1 MDRDVEAFEVLGE
14 VLDHVV
20 ALGLAVHQDV
30 VAELFLQLHNALDL
44 VLHELLVLLV
54 GEVALVVAGTGR
66 TDFGGLREGADG
78 GGGQR
83 RQVQGLFL
91 GGFADRV
98 LGAVEVGRGQG
109 RGAGPDV
116 GAAGRP
122 RRRRGRR

>member
-54 GEVALVVAGTGR
+54 GEVALVVAGTGGA
-66 TDFGGLREGADG
+66 DLGGLREGADG

-83 RQVQGLFL
+83 RQVQGLL
-91 GGFADRV
+91 P
-98 LGAVEVGRGQG
+98 GRL
-109 RGAGPDV
+109 
-116 GAAGRP
+116 
-122 RRRRGRR
+122 RGRRTPSG